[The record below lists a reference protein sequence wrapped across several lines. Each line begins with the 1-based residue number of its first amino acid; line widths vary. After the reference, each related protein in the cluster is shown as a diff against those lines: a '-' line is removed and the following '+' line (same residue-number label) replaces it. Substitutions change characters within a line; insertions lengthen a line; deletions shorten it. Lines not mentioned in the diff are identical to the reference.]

1 MSPTTRYAK
10 SGDVHIAFQV
20 FGEGPVELVVTPGF
34 ISNIEYYW
42 DEPRSA
48 RWLTAMARFARVT
61 IFDKRGTGLSDRV
74 AVLPTMEERIG
85 DMRAVMDA
93 AGIQRA
99 ALFGVSEGGS
109 MASLFAARHPE
120 RCEALVLYGSFARF
134 STWFPTQEA
143 LDQFLGYV
151 EHHWGSGGLV
161 QAGAPSI
168 AHDPAAR
175 QSIAKF
181 ERTGASPSAVAALM
195 RMNAN
200 IDIAGD
206 LGAVRAPTLVI
217 HKTDDA
223 MVPVAGG
230 RELASLIPNAK
241 LFEMPGRDHLPWFD
255 DCSVYLA
262 EMRAFLT
269 GDTGEDVDDRALAVL
284 LFSDIVDS
292 TRRAESLGDRAW
304 RDLLD
309 RHDHALR
316 RQLER
321 FQGREVKTLGDGFL
335 ATFDGP
341 SRAIRAAQAMR
352 EAANQLG
359 IDIRAGLHAGE
370 VEVSERDVRGIAVHI
385 TARISA
391 LAATNQIV
399 VSRTVKDLVAGSEMA
414 FNDLGT
420 HALKG
425 IPDEWQMFEVR

>member
-93 AGIQRA
+93 AGI
-99 ALFGVSEGGS
+99 
-109 MASLFAARHPE
+109 
-120 RCEALVLYGSFARF
+120 
-134 STWFPTQEA
+134 
-143 LDQFLGYV
+143 
-151 EHHWGSGGLV
+151 
-161 QAGAPSI
+161 
-168 AHDPAAR
+168 
-175 QSIAKF
+175 
-181 ERTGASPSAVAALM
+181 
-195 RMNAN
+195 
-200 IDIAGD
+200 D